1 MFITSINIYLSML
14 LIYSFIFYDKQN
26 WNYKENKGVFI
37 DRLKGFRAESSSHFD
52 RPSSPFK
59 IV

>member
-1 MFITSINIYLSML
+1 MFMTSINIDLSLL
-14 LIYSFIFYDKQN
+14 LIYYFIFYYKQK
-26 WNYKENKGVFI
+26 WNYKENKGVGI
-37 DRLKGFRAESSSHFD
+37 DRLKAFRAESSSHFD